1 MKFWTLLL
9 ILLAVLLILDL
20 STPSST
26 TVSVELNKKI
36 ENDISTQ
43 FQDFCIKS
51 LNYGENNFSKVNAF
65 VAINPNSKCPSL
77 VKMEYNLDPIY
88 SRNEFL
94 VKDCKVIGPLIQS
107 EEAIIVSAKD
117 EGVQDFIS
125 KGARACA
132 SKFGS
137 VDVVCCPL
145 LWSGVDDF
153 TKNLKRDPYWIVL
166 WQHDSEKKFI
176 ALDELGNIIN

>member
-9 ILLAVLLILDL
+9 IVLAVLLILDL

-26 TVSVELNKKI
+26 TVPIDVHKKI

-43 FQDFCIKS
+43 FQDFCVKS
-51 LNYGENNFSKVNAF
+51 LNYSEKNSSKVDAF
-65 VAINPNSKCPSL
+65 VSINSNSKCPSL

-94 VKDCKVIGPLIQS
+94 VKDCKVTGPLIQS
-107 EEAIIVSAKD
+107 EEAIIVSTKD
-117 EGVQDFIS
+117 LGVQDFIS

-137 VDVVCCPL
+137 IDVTCCPL
-145 LWSGVDDF
+145 LWSGIDDF
-153 TKNLKRDPYWIVL
+153 TKNLKRDPTWIVL
-166 WQHDSEKKFI
+166 WQYDSEKKFI
-176 ALDELGNIIN
+176 ALDELGNIVT